1 MINNVIFESDN
12 LDALKELLKM
22 NLEEKVD
29 VIPIDPP
36 YNTAIYYIK
45 YKDSFSDDYFIRFM
59 KERLYIAYKLLS
71 NKGVM
76 FIHIDE
82 NELYNLKKLCEGI
95 FGKENIKIIIWKK
108 NNEIFDKDKK
118 INKKNHNIKV
128 IHEYIVVCFKDFI
141 NTKLNLIKKVK
152 YDNGKFIEELSTLES
167 IIDFL
172 GTNFS
177 AKKELS
183 EIFDGNIVFSTP
195 KPMKLIKELIR
206 SASDK
211 DSIILDFFG
220 GSATTAHA
228 CMDLNK
234 EDKGNRKFIIVTN
247 NENNICRSVTVPRV
261 EKAIKLYNYR
271 ETFEFKSLNSIYK

>member
-1 MINNVIFESDN
+1 MINNIIFESDN
-12 LDALKELLKM
+12 LEALKELLKM
-22 NLEEKVD
+22 NLEVKID

-36 YNTAIYYIK
+36 YNTAIDYIK
-45 YKDSFSDDYFIRFM
+45 YKDSFNDDYFIQFM

-71 NKGVM
+71 HRGVM

-82 NELYNLKKLCEGI
+82 NELYNLKYLCENI

-108 NNEIFDKDKK
+108 NNEIFDNDKK
-118 INKKNHNIKV
+118 ETKKFHNIKV
-128 IHEYIVVCFKDFI
+128 IHEYIIVCFKDFI

-152 YDNGKFIEELSTLES
+152 YYNGKFIEELSPLES

-183 EIFDGNIVFSTP
+183 EIFDGDMVFSTP

-206 SASDK
+206 SASYK
-211 DSIILDFFG
+211 DSIILDFFA
-220 GSATTAHA
+220 GSGTTAHA

-234 EDKGNRKFIIVTN
+234 EDGGNRKFIIVTN

-261 EKAIKLYNYR
+261 ENVIKLYNYK
-271 ETFEFKSLNSIYK
+271 ETFEFKSLI

>member
-1 MINNVIFESDN
+1 MINNIIFESDN
-12 LDALKELLKM
+12 LEALKELLKM
-22 NLEEKVD
+22 NLEGKID

-36 YNTAIYYIK
+36 YNTAIDYIK
-45 YKDSFSDDYFIRFM
+45 YNDNFNDENFIRFM

-82 NELYNLKKLCEGI
+82 NELYNLKYLCESI
-95 FGKENIKIIIWKK
+95 FGKENIKAIIWKK

-118 INKKNHNIKV
+118 ETKKIHNIRI
-128 IHEYIVVCFKDFI
+128 IHEYIIVCFRDFI
-141 NTKLNLIKKVK
+141 NTKLNYIKKVK
-152 YDNGKFIEELSTLES
+152 YDNGKFTEELSPLES

-195 KPMKLIKELIR
+195 KPVKLIKELIR
-206 SASDK
+206 SASNK
-211 DSIILDFFG
+211 DSIILDFFA
-220 GSATTAHA
+220 GSGTTAHA

-234 EDKGNRKFIIVTN
+234 EDDGNRKFIIATN
-247 NENNICRSVTVPRV
+247 NENNICRSVTVPRI
-261 EKAIKLYNYR
+261 ENAIKLYNYK
-271 ETFEFKSLNSIYK
+271 ESFEFKSLI

>member
-1 MINNVIFESDN
+1 MINNIIFESDN
-12 LDALKELLKM
+12 LEALKELLKM
-22 NLEEKVD
+22 NLEGKID

-36 YNTAIYYIK
+36 YNTAIDYIK
-45 YKDSFSDDYFIRFM
+45 YNDNFNDENFIRFM

-82 NELYNLKKLCEGI
+82 NELYNLKYLCESI
-95 FGKENIKIIIWKK
+95 FGKENIKVIIWKK

-118 INKKNHNIKV
+118 EIKKFHNIRI
-128 IHEYIVVCFKDFI
+128 IHEYIIVCFRDFI
-141 NTKLNLIKKVK
+141 NTKLNYIKKVK
-152 YDNGKFIEELSTLES
+152 YDNGKFTEELSPLES

-195 KPMKLIKELIR
+195 KPVKLIKELIR
-206 SASDK
+206 SASNK
-211 DSIILDFFG
+211 DSILDFFA
-220 GSATTAHA
+220 GSGTTAHA

-234 EDKGNRKFIIVTN
+234 EDDGNRKFIIATN
-247 NENNICRSVTVPRV
+247 NEDNICRSVTVPRI
-261 EKAIKLYNYR
+261 ENAIKLYNYKDS
-271 ETFEFKSLNSIYK
+271 FAFKSLI